1 MSLEQGCVQI
11 YTGNGKGKTTAAL
24 GLALRAVGRGL
35 KVCVFQFIKGGSRY
49 GEHLAAEKLAP
60 LMTIIQTGRP
70 GWVNTKDITED
81 RHIAQEALTQAEELL
96 TSGLYDIFI
105 CDEINGAVGFG
116 LIDVEQVL
124 GLISCKPEKT
134 ELVLTGRNAHQR
146 VIDAADLVTEM
157 MEIKH
162 YYKAGVPA
170 RTGIEMQRELNN
182 KNKLS
187 LTTIHTGGIYH
198 G

>member
-1 MSLEQGCVQI
+1 MALERGCVQV

-35 KVCVFQFIKGGSRY
+35 KVCVFQFIKGGGRY

-60 LMTIIQTGRP
+60 LLTIIQTGRP

-81 RHIAQEALTQAEELL
+81 RRTAQEAFVQAQELL
-96 TSGLYDIFI
+96 VSGEFDLFI

-116 LIDVEQVL
+116 LLEVEQVL
-124 GLISCKPEKT
+124 ELIDRKPEKT

-146 VIDAADLVTEM
+146 VVEVADLVTEM
-157 MEIKH
+157 REIKH

-170 RTGIEMQRELNN
+170 RTGIEM
-182 KNKLS
+182 
-187 LTTIHTGGIYH
+187 
-198 G
+198 

>member
-1 MSLEQGCVQI
+1 MPLERGCVQI

-24 GLALRAVGRGL
+24 GQALRAVGRGL
-35 KVCVFQFIKGGSRY
+35 TVCMFQFIKGGGRY

-60 LMTIIQTGRP
+60 LLTIIQTGRP

-81 RHIAQEALTQAEELL
+81 RRVAQEAFVRAEELL
-96 TSGLYDIFI
+96 CSGRYDVFI

-124 GLISCKPEKT
+124 GLISRKPEAT
-134 ELVLTGRNAHQR
+134 ELILTGRNAHQR
-146 VIDAADLVTEM
+146 LIDAADLVTEM
-157 MEIKH
+157 QEVKH

-170 RTGIEMQRELNN
+170 RTGIEM
-182 KNKLS
+182 
-187 LTTIHTGGIYH
+187 
-198 G
+198 

>member
-1 MSLEQGCVQI
+1 MALEQGCVQV
-11 YTGNGKGKTTAAL
+11 YTGNGKGKTTASL

-35 KVCVFQFIKGGSRY
+35 KVCVFQFIKGGGLY

-60 LMTIIQTGRP
+60 LLTIIQTGRP

-81 RHIAQEALTQAEELL
+81 RQAAQEALVQAQELL
-96 TSGLYDIFI
+96 TSGEYDLFI

-124 GLISCKPEKT
+124 ELISRKPKKT
-134 ELVLTGRNAHQR
+134 ELVLTGRNAHQL
-146 VIDAADLVTEM
+146 VIEAADLVTEM
-157 MEIKH
+157 REIKH

-170 RTGIEMQRELNN
+170 RTGIEM
-182 KNKLS
+182 
-187 LTTIHTGGIYH
+187 
-198 G
+198 

>member
-1 MSLEQGCVQI
+1 MTLSLEQGCVQV

-35 KVCVFQFIKGGSRY
+35 KVCMFQFIKGGGQY

-60 LMTIIQTGRP
+60 LLTIIQSGRP

-81 RHIAQEALTQAEELL
+81 RQVAQEAFLRAEKLL
-96 TSGLYDIFI
+96 ITGGFDLFI

-124 GLISCKPEKT
+124 ELIDKKPEGT

-157 MEIKH
+157 REIKH

-170 RTGIEMQRELNN
+170 RTGIEM
-182 KNKLS
+182 
-187 LTTIHTGGIYH
+187 
-198 G
+198 